1 MAENTGPAGRIAA
14 KMIDSPLVPI
24 ILAAALLMGA
34 FGLVSTPRED
44 RPQIEVPSAV
54 IIIPFPGGGPELID
68 ELVARPVSSW
78 ALQLERVEDVRSVAS
93 HDAALISVEFHAGVS
108 DAAAYSELSDLVA
121 ANRYRLPHGAGSPD
135 IRTIGD
141 EQLATL
147 MINLSGP
154 GDPGLAL
161 SGFEL
166 RKIAEEAA
174 VRLEEVPNV
183 RAIDVYGGEPRQV
196 TIHPIPQALAA
207 YEIPFVQVEEA
218 LKASSLR
225 LPADRLRGDT
235 TLELDAGAVF
245 RSVDDIRRIHV
256 GAGPAGLVYLDDVAE
271 ISDGPAPAESHA
283 LLRKNGAPVDLP
295 AVSLAVTTVPGKNIS
310 DINQAVLD
318 RLETLRGDVIPSDV
332 QVHIGY
338 DAGRIATERVLSVLR
353 NLLTGTIVVIFIILA
368 GLGRRA
374 ALTICIMI
382 PASLAFVPFIYYW
395 FGFTLNP
402 VSLSA
407 MILAIG
413 IISDDSV
420 IMLENTARHFR
431 QSGKRSKSLTIR
443 AINEVG
449 NPTILAVMLIIA
461 TIVPTAFLSG
471 EMGQFVR
478 AIPVGTATAVFASL
492 CLALTVIP
500 YLAFRLLPAEKE
512 TNNAGSIRGESADAG
527 MPAIASGRLSG
538 VYRVALHPFMKYPVF
553 RWLLYA
559 ILFFLFVCALSL
571 VYFRWVQIGLSPQL
585 DREVFVLELRLP
597 AGSPLEKTLAATSDI
612 GRGLYREPGVEG
624 YTVFAGTH
632 GPDLYP
638 PPEPAEVAPV
648 STNQAFIYV
657 HLAHEDERDRK
668 SFEITEDLY
677 GMLAPLADRYDA
689 RMTIRNLPSG
699 PAKKEDVHAEIYGP
713 SEAGRLELAGRVSGM
728 LRDHP
733 ATLSTRIS
741 PEDPSPR
748 MSVLVDRANAA
759 AHGIFPAE
767 AAYAVRLALAGSSPA
782 AMHLPEHR
790 RPVPVVLR
798 LPPDKREAV
807 NQLGGLY
814 LKGVSGDKMVSL
826 ADLADIGEAEK
837 RYDRH
842 RRNNLPVVYVAA
854 KLNRAESEPFIAQ
867 QDISDMVSGN
877 DFSPPDIRWF
887 ARPDSSGAYMLH
899 WGGEWEMT
907 RQTYGDLGYAGLVV
921 IILIYSILAAWFGSY
936 GIPLLIMMPIPLIFI
951 GVLPAHWLFKQNVTG
966 VGIMGVIA
974 LAGIVARNSVLL
986 VDFIQQ
992 NRRRGMSLTDAVITA
1007 GALRTR
1013 PIVLTASTVMLGSG
1027 VLIFEPAL
1035 TPLGLTLVS
1044 GVLVSTILTL
1054 LVIPVLYYH
1063 CYGGGEENRS
1073 A

>member
-1 MAENTGPAGRIAA
+1 MAESTGLAGRIAA

-34 FGLVSTPRED
+34 FGLLSTPRED
-44 RPQIEVPSAV
+44 RPEIEVPSAV

-78 ALQLERVEDVRSVAS
+78 ALQLARVKEVRSVAS
-93 HDAALISVEFHAGVS
+93 HDAALIGVEFIPGVS
-108 DAAAYSELSDLVA
+108 DADAYSELSDLVA
-121 ANRYRLPHGAGSPD
+121 ANQDRLPRGAGPPD

-141 EQLATL
+141 ERLATL
-147 MINLSGP
+147 MITLSGP
-154 GDPGLAL
+154 DTTGSDFT
-161 SGFEL
+161 GFEL
-166 RKIAEEAA
+166 RKIAEEAS

-183 RAIDVYGGEPRQV
+183 RSIDIYGGEPRQITV
-196 TIHPIPQALAA
+196 QPNLQALAA
-207 YEIPFVQVEEA
+207 YEIPIVDLEEA
-218 LKASSLR
+218 LGASSLR
-225 LPADRLRGDT
+225 LPGDRLRGDIT
-235 TLELDAGAVF
+235 MELDAGAVF

-283 LLRKNGAPVDLP
+283 LFRKNGSSMEMP

-310 DINQAVLD
+310 DINKAVLG
-318 RLETLRGDVIPSDV
+318 RLDALHGNVIPSDV
-332 QVHIGY
+332 HVHIGY
-338 DAGRIATERVLSVLR
+338 DAGRIATEQVLSVLR
-353 NLLTGTIVVIFIILA
+353 NLLTGTVVVIFIILA

-374 ALTICIMI
+374 AIAISIMM
-382 PASLAFVPFIYYW
+382 PASLAFVPFVYYW

-431 QSGKRSKSLTIR
+431 QSGKRSRTLTIR
-443 AINEVG
+443 AIDEVG
-449 NPTILAVMLIIA
+449 NPTILAVLLIIA
-461 TIVPTAFLSG
+461 TIVPTGFLSG

-478 AIPVGTATAVFASL
+478 AIPVGAATAIFASL

-500 YLAFRLLPAEKE
+500 YLAFRLLPAGNGEK
-512 TNNAGSIRGESADAG
+512 NADNAAGEAEDAG
-527 MPAIASGRLSG
+527 APAIPSGRLAG
-538 VYRVALHPFMKYPVF
+538 MYRVVLRPFMKYPVL

-559 ILFFLFVCALSL
+559 ILLLLFALALCL
-571 VYFRWVQIGLSPQL
+571 VYFRWVQIGLTPRL

-597 AGSPLEKTLAATSDI
+597 AGTPLEKTLEATSGI
-612 GRGLYREPGVEG
+612 GRELNRKPEVAG
-624 YTVFAGTH
+624 YSIFAGTS
-632 GPDLYP
+632 GPALYP
-638 PPEPAEVAPV
+638 PPEPPEIAPV
-648 STNQAFIYV
+648 STNQAFVYV
-657 HLAHEDERDRK
+657 HLTHEDDRKRK

-677 GMLAPLADRYDA
+677 NILGPIVDRHDA

-699 PAKKEDVHAEIYGP
+699 PAKKEDVHAGIYGP
-713 SEAGRLELAGRVSGM
+713 SEAGRHELAGRISGI
-728 LRDHP
+728 LKDHP

-741 PEDPSPR
+741 PEDPAPR
-748 MSVLVDRANAA
+748 LSVLVDRTDAA

-767 AAYAVRLALAGSSPA
+767 AAYAVRLVLAGSSPA
-782 AMHLPEHR
+782 VMHLPEPR
-790 RPVPVVLR
+790 NPVPVVLR
-798 LPPDKREAV
+798 LAPGERELV
-807 NQLGGLY
+807 SQLGGLY
-814 LKGVSGDKMVSL
+814 LKGAAGDKMVSL
-826 ADLADIGEAEK
+826 ADLADIREVEK

-854 KLNRAESEPFIAQ
+854 KLDRTESEPFVAQ
-867 QDISDMVSGN
+867 KDISDMLAGN
-877 DFSPPDIRWF
+877 DRLSPDVRWF
-887 ARPDSSGAYMLH
+887 GKPANSGDYVLH

-907 RQTYGDLGYAGLVV
+907 RQTYGDLGYAGIVV

-951 GVLPAHWLFKQNVTG
+951 GVLPAHWLFGQNVTG

-986 VDFIQQ
+986 VDFIRQ
-992 NRRRGMSLTDAVITA
+992 NRNQGMPLTDAVIAA

-1013 PIVLTASTVMLGSG
+1013 PIILTASTVMLGSG

-1035 TPLGLTLVS
+1035 MPLGLTLVS
-1044 GVLVSTILTL
+1044 GVLVSTMLTL

-1063 CYGGGEENRS
+1063 CYKENEAGRGE
-1073 A
+1073 

>member
-1 MAENTGPAGRIAA
+1 MEESTGPAGRIAA

-24 ILAAALLMGA
+24 ILVAALLMGA
-34 FGLVSTPRED
+34 FGLLSTPRED
-44 RPQIEVPSAV
+44 RPEIEVPSAV
-54 IIIPFPGGGPELID
+54 IIIPFPAGGPELID

-93 HDAALISVEFHAGVS
+93 HDAALISVEFRAGVS
-108 DAAAYSELSDLVA
+108 DADAYSELSDLVA
-121 ANRYRLPHGAGSPD
+121 ANRDRLPRGAGSPD
-135 IRTIGD
+135 IRTMGA
-141 EQLATL
+141 ERLATL
-147 MINLSGP
+147 MMTLSGP
-154 GDPGLAL
+154 GHAGLEL

-166 RKIAEEAA
+166 RRIAEEAA
-174 VRLEEVPNV
+174 VRLEEIPNV
-183 RAIDVYGGEPRQV
+183 RAIDIYGGEPRQI
-196 TIHPIPQALAA
+196 TIQPSPQALAA
-207 YEIPFVQVEEA
+207 YEIPIVQVEEA
-218 LKASSLR
+218 LRASSLR

-271 ISDGPAPAESHA
+271 VSDGPAPAESHA
-283 LLRKNGAPVDLP
+283 LFRKNGFPMEMP

-318 RLETLRGDVIPSDV
+318 RMEALHGDVIPSDV
-332 QVHIGY
+332 NVHIGY
-338 DAGRIATERVLSVLR
+338 DAGNIATERVLSVLR
-353 NLLTGTIVVIFIILA
+353 NLLIGTVVVIFIILA

-374 ALTICIMI
+374 ALAISIMI

-478 AIPVGTATAVFASL
+478 AIPVGAATAIFASL

-500 YLAFRLLPAEKE
+500 YLAFRLLPAGNEK
-512 TNNAGSIRGESADAG
+512 NNAENEPGETEDDG
-527 MPAIASGRLSG
+527 VPAIPSGRLAG
-538 VYRVALHPFMKYPVF
+538 MYRVVLRPFMKYPVF
-553 RWLLYA
+553 RWFLYT
-559 ILFFLFVCALSL
+559 ILVFLFVCALSL
-571 VYFRWVQIGLSPQL
+571 VYFGWVQIGLSPRL

-597 AGSPLEKTLAATSDI
+597 AGTPLEKTLEASSGI
-612 GRGLYREPGVEG
+612 GRELYRKPGVAG
-624 YTVFAGTH
+624 YTVFAGTP

-648 STNQAFIYV
+648 STNQAFVYV
-657 HLAHEDERDRK
+657 HLTHEDERDKK
-668 SFEITEDLY
+668 SFDITEDLY
-677 GMLAPLADRYDA
+677 RMLAPLADRYDA

-713 SEAGRLELAGRVSGM
+713 SEAGRLELAGRISGM
-728 LRDHP
+728 LQGHP
-733 ATLSTRIS
+733 ATLSTWIS

-748 MSVLVDRANAA
+748 LTALVDRTDASV
-759 AHGIFPAE
+759 HGIFPAE
-767 AAYAVRLALAGSSPA
+767 VAYAVRLALAGSTPA
-782 AMHLPEHR
+782 VMHLPEYR
-790 RPVPVVLR
+790 NPVPVVLR
-798 LPPDKREAV
+798 LSPDEREAV

-814 LKGVSGDKMVSL
+814 LKSEAGDKMVSL
-826 ADLADIGEAEK
+826 ADLADVGEAEK
-837 RYDRH
+837 HYERH
-842 RRNNLPVVYVAA
+842 RRNNLPVAYVAA
-854 KLNRAESEPFIAQ
+854 KLDRAESEPLAAQ
-867 QDISDMVSGN
+867 QDISDMLSA
-877 DFSPPDIRWF
+877 DDLSPPDIRWF
-887 ARPDSSGAYMLH
+887 RQPGNSEAYVLH

-921 IILIYSILAAWFGSY
+921 IILLYSILAAWFGSY

-951 GVLPAHWLFKQNVTG
+951 GVLPAHWLLGQDVTG

-974 LAGIVARNSVLL
+974 LVGIVARNSVLL

-992 NRRRGMSLTDAVITA
+992 NRKQGMSLTDAVIAA

-1013 PIVLTASTVMLGSG
+1013 PIILTASTVILGSG

-1035 TPLGLTLVS
+1035 KPLGLTLVS
-1044 GVLVSTILTL
+1044 GALVSTVLAL

-1063 CYGGGEENRS
+1063 CYSGNEGNRS
-1073 A
+1073 S